1 LLLLSTSRLPLPP
14 EFVVDHQ
21 PDDVCGRDTKAARH
35 AADII
40 VQIERITSCTGIT
53 SYGAIANALNES
65 GVRTP
70 RGGRWH
76 PMSVKLVMLRVV
88 KQAGAAA

>member
-1 LLLLSTSRLPLPP
+1 M
-14 EFVVDHQ
+14 
-21 PDDVCGRDTKAARH
+21 A
-35 AADII
+35 
-40 VQIERITSCTGIT
+40 QIERITSCTGIT

-76 PMSVKLVMLRVV
+76 PMSVKLVLQRVV
-88 KQAGAAA
+88 KQAVAAA